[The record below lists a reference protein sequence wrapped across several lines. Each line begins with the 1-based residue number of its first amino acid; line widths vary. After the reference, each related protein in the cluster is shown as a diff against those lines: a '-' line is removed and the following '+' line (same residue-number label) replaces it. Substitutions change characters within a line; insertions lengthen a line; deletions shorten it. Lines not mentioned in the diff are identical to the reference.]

1 MTTLTRTPQCNIT
14 LMKII
19 KVIKSCQTYEQLEV
33 AFNMI
38 NRITCYEQW
47 IIVAGRLSSHCQSI
61 VFGDVMIKKV
71 FREQKLRLK
80 SIK

>member
-47 IIVAGRLSSHCQSI
+47 LVVAQNLVDRCEDI
-61 VFGDVMIKKV
+61 VFGDITSSKI
-71 FREQKLRLK
+71 FAEQKLRLK
-80 SIK
+80 SVK